1 MKKLLLIAGLA
12 ISLSSF
18 AQAGSNDDVA
28 NALKKADIASF
39 NSYFDNTVDVK
50 LPDKDEAKG
59 IEKASAGSTFKEF
72 IDKSGI
78 KGFEL
83 TSQRAMGGTM
93 YMAGKLTGGAKP
105 YNITVM
111 MKNKDGKV
119 YVITVRVN

>member
-12 ISLSSF
+12 ISLSTF
-18 AQAGSNDDVA
+18 AQAGSNDDVV
-28 NALKKADIASF
+28 NALKKVDVTTF
-39 NSYFDNTVDVK
+39 NSYFDDKIDVK
-50 LPDKDEAKG
+50 LPDREEGKG
-59 IEKASAGSTFKEF
+59 
-72 IDKSGI
+72 IDKSAAGTTVKDFFEKNGV

-93 YMAGKLTGGAKP
+93 YMTGKLTGGAKP

-111 MKNKDGKV
+111 MKQKDSKV